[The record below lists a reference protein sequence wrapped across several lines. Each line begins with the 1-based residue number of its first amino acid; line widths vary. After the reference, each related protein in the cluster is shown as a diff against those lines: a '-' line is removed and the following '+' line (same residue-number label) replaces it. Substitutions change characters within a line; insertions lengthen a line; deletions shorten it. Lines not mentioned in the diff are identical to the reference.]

1 MKSEYKFIYIF
12 NDLATKYL
20 NIYNYFKNYI
30 QIMNLFI
37 YENDSHI
44 IKNFKNINLDII
56 LLLIESF
63 NILCDS
69 EQGYYKFSKKI
80 F

>member
-1 MKSEYKFIYIF
+1 
-12 NDLATKYL
+12 
-20 NIYNYFKNYI
+20 
-30 QIMNLFI
+30 MNLFI

-56 LLLIESF
+56 LLLLESF

-69 EQGYYKFSKKI
+69 EQGYYKFSKKFFLLI
-80 F
+80 FFLIF